1 MTGHKPDFACFKQ
14 EIWPITFFGEKNQ
27 NLENEIFFGTVYPP
41 LGVSKLNT
49 SRVPPPWA
57 PEEGKRRIRT
67 GDLHSAAENRPVC
80 GRHLRNPTKTSTLPL
95 VSNRRGELAPQP
107 CTLPLASNRRAELA
121 PRPCTSPLASNQ
133 RGELAPNQCTTP
145 LASNQR
151 AELAP
156 KPCTLPLVSKERA
169 KPAPSRVPPLCSNR
183 RAQSRAGSKL
193 CTPPLAY
200 KQRADV

>member
-14 EIWPITFFGEKNQ
+14 EIWPISFFGKRNQ
-27 NLENEIFFGTVYPP
+27 NLENENFFGSMYPP
-41 LGVSKLNT
+41 LGVSKQ
-49 SRVPPPWA
+49 SKSCVPPPWA
-57 PEEGKRRIRT
+57 PEQGKRRIRT
-67 GDLHSAAENRPVC
+67 GDLCSAAQNRPVC
-80 GRHLRNPTKTSTLPL
+80 RRHLRNPTKVSTSPL
-95 VSNRRGELAPQP
+95 VSNRRGELVPKP
-107 CTLPLASNRRAELA
+107 CTPPLASNRRAELA
-121 PRPCTSPLASNQ
+121 PRPRTSPLASNQ
-133 RGELAPNQCTTP
+133 RAKLAPKLFTPP

-156 KPCTLPLVSKERA
+156 KPCTPLLVSKQRA
-169 KPAPSRVPPLCSNR
+169 EPALSRVPPLSSNR